1 MTSVL
6 ETRNAAIAEPI
17 TKPGVY
23 DIPNDMYQADPVKGG
38 SLSNSGAR
46 RLLPPSCPAKFKYER
61 DHGRKPKREY
71 ELGHAAHKLVLGVG
85 EEIVVIKT
93 ANYKTK
99 AAQEEQAA
107 ARAEGKVPLLEAEHD
122 VVKAMAAALRADE
135 LAAALL
141 QPGTGTPEQSLF
153 WRDSETG
160 VIRRARLDWL
170 RTNAPGRL
178 WVVDY
183 KTCNDASHDALE
195 RAANDYGYFRQ
206 SRWYLD
212 GVTAL
217 GLGDDPRFAFIHQE
231 KTPPY
236 LVHVVEPTALAL
248 EAGGFYNR
256 KAIRLYAECV
266 RTDTWPGYSADAEHL
281 TQISLPP
288 WAQTRYFQES
298 GS

>member
-1 MTSVL
+1 MSVL
-6 ETRNAAIAEPI
+6 DLTNAAIAEPI

-23 DIPNDMYQADPVKGG
+23 EITNDAYQADPVKGG

-46 RLLPPSCPAKFKYER
+46 RLLAPSCPAKFKYER
-61 DHGRKPKREY
+61 DHGRKPKREF

-85 EEIVVIKT
+85 EEIVVIKA
-93 ANYKTK
+93 ANYKTH
-99 AAQEEQAA
+99 AAQQEQAD
-107 ARAEGKVPLLEAEHD
+107 ARAEGKVPLLEHEHE
-122 VVKAMAAALRADE
+122 VVKAMAAALRGDK

-141 QPGTGTPEQSLF
+141 EPGTGQPEQSLF
-153 WRDSETG
+153 WRDGETA
-160 VIRRARLDWL
+160 VIRRARVDWL

-183 KTCNDASHDALE
+183 KTCNDASNDALE
-195 RAANDYGYFRQ
+195 RAAHDYGYFNQ
-206 SRWYLD
+206 SAWYLD

-217 GLGDDPRFAFIHQE
+217 NLGDSPRFVFVYQE

-248 EAGGFYNR
+248 EAGAFYNR
-256 KAIRLYAECV
+256 KALRIYAECV
-266 RTDTWPGYSADAEHL
+266 QTDTWPGYSPDAQHL

-298 GS
+298 GQ

>member
-1 MTSVL
+1 MTSIL
-6 ETRNAAIAEPI
+6 ETHNAAIAEPI
-17 TKPGVY
+17 SKPGVY
-23 DIPNDMYQADPVKGG
+23 DIPNDVYHADPVKGG
-38 SLSNSGAR
+38 SLSVSGAR

-61 DHGRKPKREY
+61 EHGRKPKREF

-85 EEIVVIKT
+85 EEIVVIDA

-99 AAQEEQAA
+99 AAQEAQAA
-107 ARAEGKVPLLEAEHD
+107 ARAEGKVPLLQAEHE
-122 VVKAMAAALRADE
+122 VVKAMAAALRRDE

-141 QPGTGTPEQSLF
+141 EPGTGLPEQSLF
-153 WRDSETG
+153 WRDTDTG

-195 RAANDYGYFRQ
+195 RAANDYGYFQQ
-206 SRWYLD
+206 SGWYLD
-212 GVTAL
+212 GVNAL
-217 GLGDDPRFAFIHQE
+217 DLGEAPRFAFVFQE

-248 EAGGFYNR
+248 EAGRFYNR
-256 KAIRLYAECV
+256 KAIRLYAECA
-266 RTDTWPGYSADAEHL
+266 RTDTWPGYSADAADL

-288 WAQTRYFQES
+288 WAQTRYFQDS
-298 GS
+298 GM

>member
-1 MTSVL
+1 MTTL
-6 ETRNAAIAEPI
+6 DLTNAAIAEPI

-23 DIPNDMYQADPVKGG
+23 DITNEQYQADPVKGG

-85 EEIVVIKT
+85 EELVVI
-93 ANYKTK
+93 AADSYRTK
-99 AAQEEQAA
+99 AAQEDQAQ
-107 ARAEGKVPLLEAEHD
+107 ARAEGKVPLLEAEYE

-135 LAAALL
+135 LAAAMLE
-141 QPGTGTPEQSLF
+141 PGTGQPEQSLF
-153 WRDSETG
+153 WRDAETG

-170 RTNAPGRL
+170 RTNASGRL
-178 WVVDY
+178 WVPDY
-183 KTCNDASHDALE
+183 KTCNDASSDALE

-212 GVTAL
+212 GVNAL
-217 GLGDDPRFAFIHQE
+217 GLGDSPRFAFVFQE

-248 EAGGFYNR
+248 EAGAYYNR
-256 KAIRLYAECV
+256 KALNTYAECM
-266 RTDTWPGYSADAEHL
+266 RTDRWPGYSADAEHL

-298 GS
+298 GQ